1 VVVGRGGSP
10 FASLSLSLS
19 LLHPPSP
26 LPPLLPPSPFFS
38 LAANVITPTTK
49 AADHDA
55 PISSAEILARGLMT
69 AAQWEEASASALALF
84 AFGQATAAD
93 RGLLLVDTKYEF
105 GVHPA
110 TGRVVLVDEVH
121 TPDSSRYW
129 LADTYADRAAAVQE
143 PQSIDKEFVRL
154 WVRAR
159 CDPYG
164 GGPIPAPP
172 PALVAELARR
182 YITLY
187 ERITGRAFEPSAPG
201 GDANERMRAS
211 VTAELDRMDGK

>member
-1 VVVGRGGSP
+1 MRGCVFLSLGI
-10 FASLSLSLS
+10 SLSHLSSLS
-19 LLHPPSP
+19 LLS
-26 LPPLLPPSPFFS
+26 LPPFFPS

-55 PISSAEILARGLMT
+55 PITPDEILARGLMT
-69 AAQWEEASASALALF
+69 PDEWSAASSAALALF
-84 AFGQATAAD
+84 AFGQATAAA

-110 TGRVVLVDEVH
+110 TGAVVLVDEVH

-129 LADTYADRAAAVQE
+129 LADSYEARFAAGEE
-143 PQSIDKEFVRL
+143 PQSIDKEFIRL

-159 CDPYG
+159 CDPYDAAA
-164 GGPIPAPP
+164 PIPAPP
-172 PALVAELARR
+172 DELVAELARR

-187 ERITGRAFEPSAPG
+187 EMITGTDFVPAPPG
-201 GDANERMRAS
+201 GDANARMRGA
-211 VTAELDRMDGK
+211 VQAALEEMDGEKK